1 MEISL
6 LLGSN
11 ILLLLLLGLLPFD
24 EVLCLLSKLLEGQ
37 YFVVLFVILEVLE
50 GEDCR
55 LILAVAGP
63 VASQHVDVGKFV
75 EAVHDLAGLFLDDG

>member
-11 ILLLLLLGLLPFD
+11 VLLLLLLGLLPFD

-37 YFVVLFVILEVLE
+37 YFVVLFVILEVFE
-50 GEDCR
+50 SEDRR
-55 LILAVAGP
+55 LILAVAGR
-63 VASQHVDVGKFV
+63 VATEHVDVGEFV